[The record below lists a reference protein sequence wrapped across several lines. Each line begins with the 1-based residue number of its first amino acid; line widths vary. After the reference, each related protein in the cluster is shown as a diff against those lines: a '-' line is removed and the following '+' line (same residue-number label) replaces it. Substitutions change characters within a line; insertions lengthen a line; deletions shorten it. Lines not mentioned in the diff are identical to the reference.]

1 MTQKREWSIVFYIDD
16 NGNDPVGDFLDTL
29 DLKTLARIEWAIEQ
43 LRIRNVHATEPLV
56 KHLDDKLWELRRDSA
71 GNTYRLLYF
80 FFTGKQIVFVHGFQ
94 KKSQKTPRSEIEIA
108 QARIRNFLA
117 RDPKE

>member
-16 NGNDPVGDFLDTL
+16 NGNDPVGKFLDTL
-29 DLKTLARIEWAIEQ
+29 DLRTLVRIEWSIEQ
-43 LRIRNVHATEPLV
+43 LRIRNVQTTEPLV
-56 KHLDDKLWELRRDSA
+56 KYLDNKLWELRRDSG

-94 KKSQKTPRSEIEIA
+94 KKTQKTPRSEMEIA
-108 QARIRNFLA
+108 RARMQNFLA
-117 RDPKE
+117 RDRKE